1 MRGSSC
7 FVPCGLPGTEGRVR
21 SLTAGRRSD
30 SPVGRVGAGCAATR
44 TSINLRNPSRLSLHN
59 RYHLDGPRNACM
71 RAFSA
76 FCQNR
81 RIQSSNRTHIRYGG
95 DDGAVDEVHIG
106 NSRGSG
112 PKLDERG
119 GGHALPRSR
128 SERGFAPPPEPADQ
142 EAGHRHVTLHGSSPH
157 GRITGPES
165 TLVARGAGIATR
177 RHPATNGKASAPC
190 TPRIRPTPQVR
201 KLRHRTRMARSP
213 ADTACGPHRRESER
227 LPSGERSLPLPQ
239 LPQPDSDV
247 GGTKPS
253 TTHEVILGPMSY
265 GSGVQREWRNRQ
277 TPRF

>member
-95 DDGAVDEVHIG
+95 GDDGAVDEAHIG

-142 EAGHRHVTLHGSSPH
+142 EAGHRHVTLHWIGAHQGWACAEPSRMEGGSRPQTDRRSP
-157 GRITGPES
+157 TE
-165 TLVARGAGIATR
+165 T
-177 RHPATNGKASAPC
+177 ASAP
-190 TPRIRPTPQVR
+190 PRPRRVRPRVQVR
-201 KLRHRTRMARSP
+201 EVRPRGSMVRFSDHAPCRS
-213 ADTACGPHRRESER
+213 HRRESER
-227 LPSGERSLPLPQ
+227 LPSGEHPIPVPQ
-239 LPQPDSDV
+239 LPQSNADV
-247 GGTKPS
+247 G
-253 TTHEVILGPMSY
+253 
-265 GSGVQREWRNRQ
+265 REKALRSPIGRAKKH
-277 TPRF
+277 RCDRVK